1 MYLSVKN
8 SFAFDVPYFL
18 RCVLLRSTRVYLLQ
32 LCGKSDMV
40 DAEERCGEAVE
51 VFVVR
56 ATDVAMKLKNKVAYG
71 EILTT

>member
-1 MYLSVKN
+1 M
-8 SFAFDVPYFL
+8 
-18 RCVLLRSTRVYLLQ
+18 YLLQ
-32 LCGKSDMV
+32 LCGKSDIV
-40 DAEERCGEAVE
+40 DAEERCSEAVE

>member
-1 MYLSVKN
+1 
-8 SFAFDVPYFL
+8 
-18 RCVLLRSTRVYLLQ
+18 
-32 LCGKSDMV
+32 MV